1 MLTHSLVYY
10 VNMDLQNGFRYD
22 VSTIQNYEF
31 TDEGYLRVK
40 ARIART
46 GIQSYTDASGGVRL
60 EYRPEDE
67 VASQEALD
75 SFREKC
81 VTREHP
87 PVLLDAANTKDY
99 AVGFT
104 SADVS
109 YSDGFVES
117 TLTVT
122 DKETIDSIM
131 RGDVREVSCG
141 YKVDYSPEPGVTPD
155 GQHYDGIQRNIRG
168 NHVAIVNRAR
178 GGAQV
183 RLMLDSADAA
193 VNDLITP
200 QKEQIM
206 SANIVFDGVSFEAD
220 AALAAA
226 IAAEREDAKGSYAEM
241 KRRYEDAM
249 AEASKMKEEMD
260 AMEKEMKGKM
270 DAAEGRADALEQE
283 LEAVKADL
291 EAAQQTN
298 LDSLVEERIA
308 LIDKARPSLDSAFDF
323 AGKTAREI
331 MEASIKAVR
340 GDSLD
345 LSERSDDYVTAM
357 FDTLAE
363 SAPRSDSATTDE
375 LRKAVAS
382 IATPVSAPSSY
393 MEKLQNAW
401 KNPLSVSKER

>member
-1 MLTHSLVYY
+1 MDSL
-10 VNMDLQNGFRYD
+10 NCFRYD
-22 VSTIQNYEF
+22 VSAIQNYEF

-46 GIQSYTDASGGVRL
+46 GIQSYTDASGGIRL
-60 EYRPEDE
+60 EYRPEEE
-67 VASQEALD
+67 VAADAALD

-81 VTREHP
+81 VTKEHP
-87 PVLLDAANTKDY
+87 PVLLDASNTKDY

-109 YSDGFVES
+109 YSEGFVES

-122 DKETIDSIM
+122 DKETIDEIM
-131 RGDVREVSCG
+131 RGNVREVSCG
-141 YKVDYSPEPGVTPD
+141 YKVDYSPEPGITSD
-155 GQHYDGIQRNIRG
+155 GQHYDGIQKNIRG

-193 VNDLITP
+193 VNVLINHSTGV
-200 QKEQIM
+200 IM
-206 SANIVFDGVSFEAD
+206 AANIAFDGVSFEAD
-220 AALAAA
+220 PALAAA
-226 IAAEREDAKGSYAEM
+226 ISAERDDAKGSYADM
-241 KRRYEDAM
+241 KRKYEDAM

-260 AMEKEMKGKM
+260 AMGKEMKGKC
-270 DAAEGRADALEQE
+270 DSAEGRADALAEE
-283 LEAVKADL
+283 VESLKLDL
-291 EAAQQTN
+291 DAAKQVN
-298 LDSLVEERIA
+298 VDSLVEERIA
-308 LIDKARPSLDSAFDF
+308 LIDKARTSLDSAFDF
-323 AGKTAREI
+323 AGKSAREI

-340 GDSLD
+340 SDAD

-363 SAPRSDSATTDE
+363 SAPRSDSAATEE

-382 IATPVSAPSSY
+382 IASPMSAPSSY
-393 MEKLQNAW
+393 MDKLQNAW
-401 KNPLSVSKER
+401 KSPLSVSKER

>member
-1 MLTHSLVYY
+1 M
-10 VNMDLQNGFRYD
+10 NMDSLNCFRYD
-22 VSTIQNYEF
+22 VSAIQNYEF

-46 GIQSYTDASGGVRL
+46 GIQSYTDANGGIRL
-60 EYRPEDE
+60 EYRPEEE
-67 VASQEALD
+67 VAANAALD

-81 VTREHP
+81 VTKEHP
-87 PVLLDAANTKDY
+87 PVLLDASNTKDY
-99 AVGFT
+99 AIGFT

-109 YSDGFVES
+109 YSEGFVES

-122 DKETIDSIM
+122 DKETIDEIM
-131 RGDVREVSCG
+131 RGNVREVSCG
-141 YKVDYSPEPGVTPD
+141 YKVDYSPEPGITSD
-155 GQHYDGIQRNIRG
+155 GQHYDGIQKNIRG

-193 VNDLITP
+193 VNDLITHS
-200 QKEQIM
+200 QGAVM
-206 SANIVFDGVSFEAD
+206 SANIAFDGVSFEAD
-220 AALAAA
+220 PALAAA
-226 IAAEREDAKGSYAEM
+226 ISAERDDAKGSYADM
-241 KRRYEDAM
+241 KRQYEDAM

-260 AMEKEMKGKM
+260 AMEKEMKAKQ
-270 DAAEGRADALEQE
+270 DSAEGRADALSEE
-283 LEAVKADL
+283 NAALKSDL
-291 EAAQQTN
+291 EAAKQIN
-298 LDSLVEERIA
+298 VDSLVEERIA

-323 AGKTAREI
+323 AGKSVREI

-340 GDSLD
+340 GDAN
-345 LSERSDDYVTAM
+345 LSDRSDDYVTAM

-363 SAPRSDSATTDE
+363 TAARDDSGTSE

-382 IATPVSAPSSY
+382 IASPMSAPSSY

-401 KNPLSVSKER
+401 KTPLSVSKER

>member
-1 MLTHSLVYY
+1 
-10 VNMDLQNGFRYD
+10 MDTFNGFRYD
-22 VSTIQNYEF
+22 VSTIQNYTF

-46 GIQSYTDASGGVRL
+46 GIQSYTDANGGVRL
-60 EYRPEDE
+60 EYRPEEE
-67 VASQEALD
+67 VSSQDALD

-81 VTREHP
+81 VTKEHP
-87 PVLLDAANTKDY
+87 PVLLDALNTKDY

-122 DKETIDSIM
+122 DQDTIEAIM

-141 YKVDYSPEPGVTPD
+141 YKVDYSPEPGITAD

-193 VNDLITP
+193 VDDLINPHQGT
-200 QKEQIM
+200 IM

-226 IAAEREDAKGSYAEM
+226 ITAEREDAKGSYAEM

-270 DAAEGRADALEQE
+270 DSAEGRADALAEQVEALKAE
-283 LEAVKADL
+283 LE
-291 EAAQQTN
+291 EAKQIN
-298 LDSLVEERIA
+298 VDSIVEDRLA
-308 LIDKARPSLDSAFDF
+308 LIEKAKPVLDAAYEFS
-323 AGKTAREI
+323 GKAKREV
-331 MEASIKAVR
+331 MVDAIKAVR
-340 GDSLD
+340 GDSVALD
-345 LSERSDDYVTAM
+345 DRSDDYVEAM
-357 FDTLAE
+357 FDALSEGA
-363 SAPRSDSATTDE
+363 AQRSDSTE
-375 LRKAVAS
+375 SLRKAVAS
-382 IATPVSAPSSY
+382 IAAPASAPSSY
-393 MEKLQNAW
+393 LEKLQNAW
-401 KNPLSVSKER
+401 KAPLSITKEAK

>member
-1 MLTHSLVYY
+1 MDSL
-10 VNMDLQNGFRYD
+10 NCFRYD
-22 VSTIQNYEF
+22 VSAIQNYEF

-46 GIQSYTDASGGVRL
+46 GIQSYTDANGGIRL
-60 EYRPEDE
+60 EYRPEEE
-67 VASQEALD
+67 VAASTALD

-87 PVLLDAANTKDY
+87 PALLDASNTKDY
-99 AVGFT
+99 AIGFT

-109 YSDGFVES
+109 YSEGFVES

-122 DKETIDSIM
+122 DKETIDEIM
-131 RGDVREVSCG
+131 RGNVREVSCG
-141 YKVDYSPEPGVTPD
+141 YKVDYSPEPGITSD
-155 GQHYDGIQRNIRG
+155 GQHYDGIQKNIRG

-193 VNDLITP
+193 VNDLITHS
-200 QKEQIM
+200 QGAVM
-206 SANIVFDGVSFEAD
+206 SANIAFDGVSFEAD
-220 AALAAA
+220 PALAAA
-226 IAAEREDAKGSYAEM
+226 ISAERDDAKGSYADM
-241 KRRYEDAM
+241 KRQYEDAM

-260 AMEKEMKGKM
+260 AMEKEMKAKQ
-270 DAAEGRADALEQE
+270 DSAEGRADALSEE
-283 LEAVKADL
+283 NAALKSDL
-291 EAAQQTN
+291 EAAKQIN
-298 LDSLVEERIA
+298 VDSLVEERIA

-323 AGKTAREI
+323 AGKSVREI

-340 GDSLD
+340 GDAD
-345 LSERSDDYVTAM
+345 LSDRSDDYVTAM

-363 SAPRSDSATTDE
+363 TAARDDSGTSE

-382 IATPVSAPSSY
+382 IASPMSAPSSY
-393 MEKLQNAW
+393 LDKLQNAW
-401 KNPLSVSKER
+401 KTPLSVSKER